1 MTLQEQSIWTSYLN
15 KVEEFLNAT
24 DLSKLADEDAL
35 QEAFCEYMNANY
47 KETIREVEIPALK
60 QIDGLGEQTWK
71 IDESTKYNEHE
82 YIPCELK
89 FHGLKQ
95 EDRDFAS
102 EVNAD
107 SKELQTI
114 VRQFPDVHVAMSM
127 FITID
132 YADFSNCERSG
143 VVEYYTKEQGRNTF
157 NIRIAHFTKSEYVG
171 HYLRRF
177 FIENYKYYYDKKKT
191 KTNQLY

>member
-1 MTLQEQSIWTSYLN
+1 MTPQEQSIWTPYLI
-15 KVEEFLNAT
+15 KVKEFLKVT

-35 QEAFCEYMNANY
+35 QEEFRKYMTANY

-60 QIDGLGEQTWK
+60 KIDGLGEETWE
-71 IDESTKYNEHE
+71 IDESTKDTLYE

-107 SKELQTI
+107 SEELQTI

-143 VVEYYTKEQGRNTF
+143 VVEYYTKEQGKNTF

-191 KTNQLY
+191 KTNQKY